1 MAWARPDIEGNL
13 MPRALAAPPGSRL
26 HDEGVTDTDPEPADP
41 EPADPQPADAQPVD
55 AQPAD
60 RPSRG
65 GLRKLGTTVLWWID
79 PEENPSGVV
88 YGTIAVGAVLAAES
102 TRRDTF
108 PDTIGATVLILA
120 LYWVAHTYAGVTGD
134 RLKTRHTLSV
144 RGLWRSLLHEA
155 AIMKGA
161 ALPIGV
167 LLVLWATP
175 VTLSTA
181 VTAAL
186 WTSAVALALFEM
198 VAAFRTRLSVA
209 QRALQVLLGSLMGA
223 GILIIRLLLH

>member
-1 MAWARPDIEGNL
+1 MWMRPPHPRRRGL
-13 MPRALAAPPGSRL
+13 RALAS
-26 HDEGVTDTDPEPADP
+26 
-41 EPADPQPADAQPVD
+41 
-55 AQPAD
+55 
-60 RPSRG
+60 
-65 GLRKLGTTVLWWID
+65 TVLWWID

-108 PDTIGATVLILA
+108 PDTIGATVLILC
-120 LYWVAHTYAGVTGD
+120 LYWIAHTYAGVTGD
-134 RLKTRHTLSV
+134 RLKTRHTLSA
-144 RGLWRSLLHEA
+144 RALWRALLHEG
-155 AIMKGA
+155 AIVKGA
-161 ALPIGV
+161 ALPVAV

-198 VAAFRTRLSVA
+198 VAAFRSRLTAA
-209 QRALQVLLGSLMGA
+209 QRFPQILVGSLLGA
-223 GILIIRLLLH
+223 GILVIRLLLH